1 MSELEDIAKTAGIDV
16 DNSKTQ
22 EEIIY
27 AILDKQAEVEGNKN
41 PLGTKRRR
49 TRILKKDTDRVY
61 SVNGK
66 DGENFDLKKNKAVA
80 EQQSLFKESQTQP
93 ETSGTSEDV
102 TETAPAPATK
112 RRGRKSLKETAA
124 TAEKEADETA
134 ETMTADEPEAE
145 QTATGAEEQPE
156 DGKEEENE
164 MNMETSYLKKHMPL
178 PEMEPTTRQTAN

>member
-1 MSELEDIAKTAGIDV
+1 MYSKDELSSKNLSELEDIAKTAGIDV

-102 TETAPAPATK
+102 TETAPA
-112 RRGRKSLKETAA
+112 E
-124 TAEKEADETA
+124 
-134 ETMTADEPEAE
+134 
-145 QTATGAEEQPE
+145 
-156 DGKEEENE
+156 GK
-164 MNMETSYLKKHMPL
+164 
-178 PEMEPTTRQTAN
+178 A

>member
-1 MSELEDIAKTAGIDV
+1 MYSKDELSSKNLSELEDIAKTAGIDV

-102 TETAPAPATK
+102 TETAPAPATNHDSRRAGSGADGYRCGRTTGK
-112 RRGRKSLKETAA
+112 R
-124 TAEKEADETA
+124 
-134 ETMTADEPEAE
+134 
-145 QTATGAEEQPE
+145 
-156 DGKEEENE
+156 
-164 MNMETSYLKKHMPL
+164 
-178 PEMEPTTRQTAN
+178 

>member
-1 MSELEDIAKTAGIDV
+1 MYSKDELSSKNLSELEDIAKTAGIDV

-80 EQQSLFKESQTQP
+80 EQQSLFKESQPQP
-93 ETSGTSEDV
+93 ETPGTSEDI

-124 TAEKEADETA
+124 TAEMEADETA

-145 QTATGAEEQPE
+145 QTTTGAEEQPE
-156 DGKEEENE
+156 DGKE
-164 MNMETSYLKKHMPL
+164 
-178 PEMEPTTRQTAN
+178 